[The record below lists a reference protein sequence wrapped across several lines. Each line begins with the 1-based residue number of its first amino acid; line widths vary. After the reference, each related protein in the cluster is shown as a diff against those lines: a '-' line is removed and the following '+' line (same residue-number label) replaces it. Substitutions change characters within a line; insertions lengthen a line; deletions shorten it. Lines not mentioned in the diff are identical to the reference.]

1 MPLNAQSQRIE
12 GGIVNKL
19 LSTVIAL
26 IGLSL
31 VAVDADARRLSGGRN
46 LGMQRSA
53 PAQQQA
59 APKSPAQQQQQ
70 QAAPATPA
78 QQPTGASKWLGP
90 LAGLALGAG
99 LAALFLNNG
108 WAGLL
113 MGVLLIGLII
123 AALALAAR
131 TMLRNRTAQGPLQYA
146 GAGAGAQPTLDAL
159 PGGAGMH
166 SVAATTGYWPAGFN
180 ATEFVRHA
188 RLNFVRLQEAYDRKD
203 LSTMSDFLAPEVYRE
218 IEADIRAAGAGEER
232 TEVLTL
238 EAEVLD
244 VAEEAGSYIVS
255 VRFTGMMRESAG
267 REAEP
272 FREIWHLEKP
282 LSGRSGWML
291 AGIQQA

>member
-1 MPLNAQSQRIE
+1 M
-12 GGIVNKL
+12 NKL
-19 LSTVIAL
+19 LPIVVAF

-31 VAVDADARRLSGGRN
+31 IAIDADARRFGGGRN

-59 APKSPAQQQQQ
+59 APKAPAQQQ

-90 LAGLALGAG
+90 LAGFALGAG

-113 MGVLLIGLII
+113 AGMLLIGLII
-123 AALALAAR
+123 AVVTFAAR
-131 TMLRNRTAQGPLQYA
+131 AMLRNRVAQDPLQYA
-146 GAGAGAQPTLDAL
+146 GAGAGTQPTLDAL

-166 SVAATTGYWPAGFN
+166 SLAATAGRWPAEFN

-203 LSTMSDFLAPEVYRE
+203 LSMMRDFLAPDVYRE
-218 IEADIRAAGAGEER
+218 IEADIRAAGATEEQ

-238 EAEVLD
+238 EAEVVD
-244 VAEEAGSYIVS
+244 VVEEAGSYIVS
-255 VRFTGMMRESAG
+255 VRFTGVIRESAG

-272 FREIWHLEKP
+272 FNEIWHLEKP
-282 LSGRSGWML
+282 LSGRSGWTL

>member
-131 TMLRNRTAQGPLQYA
+131 TMLRNRTAQGPLQY
-146 GAGAGAQPTLDAL
+146 AGAGAQPTLDAL

>member
-1 MPLNAQSQRIE
+1 MPLNAQRPKGKRMRTIFALVI
-12 GGIVNKL
+12 GL
-19 LSTVIAL
+19 L
-26 IGLSL
+26 GLSL

-70 QAAPATPA
+70 QAVPATPA

-108 WAGLL
+108 LAGLL
-113 MGVLLIGLII
+113 AGMLLVGLII
-123 AALALAAR
+123 AAVTLAAR
-131 TMLRNRTAQGPLQYA
+131 AMLRNRIAQGPLQYA

-166 SVAATTGYWPAGFN
+166 SVAATTGRWPAGFN

-188 RLNFVRLQEAYDRKD
+188 RLNFVRLQEAYDKKD
-203 LSTMSDFLAPEVYRE
+203 LSLMRDFLAPDVYRE
-218 IEADIRAAGAGEER
+218 IEADIRAAEAAEER

-244 VAEEAGSYIVS
+244 VAEEAGSYVVS
-255 VRFTGMMRESAG
+255 VRFTGMIRESAG

-272 FREIWHLEKP
+272 FSEIWHLEKP

>member
-1 MPLNAQSQRIE
+1 M
-12 GGIVNKL
+12 NKL
-19 LSTVIAL
+19 FSIVIAL

-31 VAVDADARRLSGGRN
+31 IAIDADARRFGGGRN

-59 APKSPAQQQQQ
+59 APKAPVQQQ

-90 LAGLALGAG
+90 LAGFALGAG

-113 MGVLLIGLII
+113 AGMLLIGLII
-123 AALALAAR
+123 AVVTFAAR
-131 TMLRNRTAQGPLQYA
+131 AMLRNRVAQGPLQYA
-146 GAGAGAQPTLDAL
+146 GAGAGTQPTLDAL
-159 PGGAGMH
+159 PGGARMH
-166 SVAATTGYWPAGFN
+166 SVATTAGRWPAGFN

-203 LSTMSDFLAPEVYRE
+203 LSMMRDFLAPDVYRE
-218 IEADIRAAGAGEER
+218 IEADIRAAGATEEK

-238 EAEVLD
+238 EAD
-244 VAEEAGSYIVS
+244 VVDVVEEAGSYIVS
-255 VRFTGMMRESAG
+255 VRFTGMIRESAG

-272 FREIWHLEKP
+272 FNEIWHLEKP
-282 LSGRSGWML
+282 VSGRSGWTL

>member
-1 MPLNAQSQRIE
+1 M
-12 GGIVNKL
+12 NKL
-19 LSTVIAL
+19 LSIVIAL

-31 VAVDADARRLSGGRN
+31 IAIDADARRFGGGRN

-59 APKSPAQQQQQ
+59 APKAPAQQQ

-78 QQPTGASKWLGP
+78 QEPTGASKWLGP
-90 LAGLALGAG
+90 LAGFALGAG

-113 MGVLLIGLII
+113 AGMLLIGLII
-123 AALALAAR
+123 AVVTFAAR
-131 TMLRNRTAQGPLQYA
+131 AMLRNRVAQDPLQYA
-146 GAGAGAQPTLDAL
+146 GAGAGTQPTLDAL
-159 PGGAGMH
+159 PGGAGTH
-166 SVAATTGYWPAGFN
+166 SVAATAGRWPAGFN

-188 RLNFVRLQEAYDRKD
+188 RLNFVRLQEAHDRKD
-203 LSTMSDFLAPEVYRE
+203 LSMMRDFLAPEVYRE
-218 IEADIRAAGAGEER
+218 IEADIRAAGATEER

-238 EAEVLD
+238 EAEVVD
-244 VAEEAGSYIVS
+244 VVEEAGSYIVS
-255 VRFTGMMRESAG
+255 VRFTGMIRESAG

-272 FREIWHLEKP
+272 FSEIWHLEKP
-282 LSGRSGWML
+282 LSGRSGWTL

>member
-1 MPLNAQSQRIE
+1 M
-12 GGIVNKL
+12 NKL
-19 LSTVIAL
+19 LPIVIAL

-31 VAVDADARRLSGGRN
+31 IAIDADARRFGGGRN

-59 APKSPAQQQQQ
+59 APKAPAQQQ

-90 LAGLALGAG
+90 LAGFALGAG

-113 MGVLLIGLII
+113 AGMLLIGLII
-123 AALALAAR
+123 AVVTFAAR
-131 TMLRNRTAQGPLQYA
+131 AMLRNRVAQDPLQYA
-146 GAGAGAQPTLDAL
+146 GAGAGTLPTLDAL

-166 SVAATTGYWPAGFN
+166 SVAATAGRWPAGFN

-188 RLNFVRLQEAYDRKD
+188 RLNFVRLQEAHDRKD
-203 LSTMSDFLAPEVYRE
+203 LSMMRDFLAPDVYRE
-218 IEADIRAAGAGEER
+218 IEADIRAAGATEEQ

-244 VAEEAGSYIVS
+244 VVEEAGSYIVS
-255 VRFTGMMRESAG
+255 VRFTGMIRESAG

-272 FREIWHLEKP
+272 FSEIWHLEKP

>member
-146 GAGAGAQPTLDAL
+146 GAGAQPTLDAL

-218 IEADIRAAGAGEER
+218 IEADIRAAGASEER

>member
-1 MPLNAQSQRIE
+1 M
-12 GGIVNKL
+12 NKL
-19 LSTVIAL
+19 LSVVIAL
-26 IGLSL
+26 ISMSL
-31 VAVDADARRLSGGRN
+31 VVEDADARRLSGGRN

-53 PAQQQA
+53 PAQQKT
-59 APKSPAQQQQQ
+59 APNTPAQQQQQ
-70 QAAPATPA
+70 QTAPATPA
-78 QQPTGASKWLGP
+78 QQPAGASKWLGP
-90 LAGLALGAG
+90 LAGFALGAG

-113 MGVLLIGLII
+113 AGMLLIGLII
-123 AALALAAR
+123 AAVAFAAR
-131 TMLRNRTAQGPLQYA
+131 AMLRNRVAQEPLQYA
-146 GAGAGAQPTLDAL
+146 GAGAGTQPKLDAF

-166 SVAATTGYWPAGFN
+166 TVAATTGRWPAGFN
-180 ATEFVRHA
+180 AAEFVRHA

-203 LSTMSDFLAPEVYRE
+203 LTMLRDFLAPDIYRE
-218 IEADIRAAGAGEER
+218 IEADIRATEAAEER

-255 VRFTGMMRESAG
+255 LRFTGMIRESAG

-272 FREIWHLEKP
+272 FSEIWHLEKP
-282 LSGRSGWML
+282 LSGRSGWTL

>member
-1 MPLNAQSQRIE
+1 M
-12 GGIVNKL
+12 NKL
-19 LSTVIAL
+19 FSIVIAL

-31 VAVDADARRLSGGRN
+31 IAIDADARRFGGGRN

-59 APKSPAQQQQQ
+59 APKAPVQQQ

-90 LAGLALGAG
+90 LAGFALGAG

-113 MGVLLIGLII
+113 AGMLLIGLII
-123 AALALAAR
+123 AVVTLAAR
-131 TMLRNRTAQGPLQYA
+131 AMLRNRVAREPLQYVGA
-146 GAGAGAQPTLDAL
+146 GAGAGTQPTLDAL

-166 SVAATTGYWPAGFN
+166 SVAATTGRWPAGFN

-203 LSTMSDFLAPEVYRE
+203 LSTMRDFLTSEVYRE
-218 IEADIRAAGAGEER
+218 IEADIRAVGTAGER

-244 VAEEAGSYIVS
+244 VAEEAGSYVVS
-255 VRFTGMMRESAG
+255 VRFTGMIRESAG

-272 FREIWHLEKP
+272 FSEIWHLEKP

>member
-1 MPLNAQSQRIE
+1 MRTILAVVV
-12 GGIVNKL
+12 GLV
-19 LSTVIAL
+19 
-26 IGLSL
+26 GLSL
-31 VAVDADARRLSGGRN
+31 IAMDVDARRFGGGRN

-59 APKSPAQQQQQ
+59 APKAPAQQ

-78 QQPTGASKWLGP
+78 QQPAGASKWLGP

-113 MGVLLIGLII
+113 AGMLLIGLVI
-123 AALALAAR
+123 ATVALAAR

-146 GAGAGAQPTLDAL
+146 GAGAQPTLDAL
-159 PGGAGMH
+159 PGGAGTR
-166 SVAATTGYWPAGFN
+166 SLAATTGRWPAGFN
-180 ATEFVRHA
+180 AAEFVRHA
-188 RLNFVRLQEAYDRKD
+188 RLNFVRLQEAHDRKD
-203 LSTMSDFLAPEVYRE
+203 LSTMRDVLTPEVYRE
-218 IEADIRAAGAGEER
+218 IEADIRAAGTTEAQ

-238 EAEVLD
+238 EAEVVD
-244 VAEEAGSYIVS
+244 VVEESGSYIVS
-255 VRFTGMMRESAG
+255 VRFTGMIRESAG